1 MNQDQSQEEELGF
14 LTGGKQS
21 RKKLFVEVCQ
31 EIELLQSARQ
41 KSREIQRRMD
51 SENVGTFRKTRED
64 DWTQSDLLLPFRAG
78 RTAVFTQHLTCGV
91 LCRDPFRC
99 KSVTWTCFGPA
110 GHLDLIS
117 ILLQITRSVLW
128 N

>member
-31 EIELLQSARQ
+31 EIELLRPARQ

-78 RTAVFTQHLTCGV
+78 RTAVFTQHLTCGFFAGTHSDANQSPG
-91 LCRDPFRC
+91 LA
-99 KSVTWTCFGPA
+99 SALQATWT
-110 GHLDLIS
+110 
-117 ILLQITRSVLW
+117 
-128 N
+128 